1 MDYMSKENESKGL
14 DSLNLEDNFKDA
26 WDISEEDD
34 FVDIDLD
41 LGRQSDNP
49 APEEIFERPVRKLN
63 RMAND
68 PFAENEGTEDE
79 ASGRYQRKP
88 ENNERGSYSG
98 GGKSGGYFSK
108 NKNYIILILVCL
120 AVIAAIM
127 VILKLASKDNT
138 ETTAADTTVEAS
150 AETPAETVAW
160 EEDTNAQVLDLVTRY
175 YTAMKAVDM
184 TSLQNI
190 VDSSVTL
197 DEAKIQAESQ
207 MIEGYQNVS
216 CYTAPGIKEGE
227 YAVYIEYSMK
237 FEGIETA
244 APGLVPAYVM
254 TDEEGALR
262 LMTWE
267 VVKENTELNNYMTS
281 VANCD
286 AIKQLAQSVQEAF
299 DQALSND
306 EALRTLIEGIRG
318 DAAETTAA
326 GETTAAET
334 TAAETTAA
342 ETTAAE
348 TTAAAATTAAATGEV
363 TFEAIDTIRYTTTQV
378 KCRTAPNTDDG
389 TDFRITE
396 AGTKVHV
403 IGKGSEW
410 CKLYLP
416 DGTLGYIKSEFLT
429 DQAPAS
435 AQ

>member
-1 MDYMSKENESKGL
+1 MSKENESKGL

-79 ASGRYQRKP
+79 ASGSYQRKP

-127 VILKLASKDNT
+127 VILKQASKDDT
-138 ETTAADTTVEAS
+138 ETTAADTTVEAN

-160 EEDTNAQVLDLVTRY
+160 EENTDAQVLDLVTRY

-184 TSLQNI
+184 SSLQNI

-207 MIEGYQNVS
+207 MIEGYQNLS

-244 APGLVPAYVM
+244 APGLVPAYVK

-262 LMTWE
+262 LITLE
-267 VVKENTELNNYMTS
+267 AIKENEELSNYIIN
-281 VANCD
+281 VVNCD
-286 AIKQLAQSVQEAF
+286 AISQLVQSVQDAF
-299 DQALSND
+299 DQAISSD
-306 EALRTLIEGIRG
+306 AALKTIIEGISG
-318 DAAETTAA
+318 TTAETTAA
-326 GETTAAET
+326 GETTAADTTAAET
-334 TAAETTAA
+334 TAAETTA
-342 ETTAAE
+342 
-348 TTAAAATTAAATGEV
+348 AAATGEV

>member
-1 MDYMSKENESKGL
+1 
-14 DSLNLEDNFKDA
+14 
-26 WDISEEDD
+26 
-34 FVDIDLD
+34 
-41 LGRQSDNP
+41 
-49 APEEIFERPVRKLN
+49 
-63 RMAND
+63 
-68 PFAENEGTEDE
+68 
-79 ASGRYQRKP
+79 
-88 ENNERGSYSG
+88 
-98 GGKSGGYFSK
+98 
-108 NKNYIILILVCL
+108 
-120 AVIAAIM
+120 VIAAIM
-127 VILKLASKDNT
+127 VILKLASKDDT
-138 ETTAADTTVEAS
+138 ETTAADTTVEAN

-160 EEDTNAQVLDLVTRY
+160 EENTNAQVLDLVTRY

-207 MIEGYQNVS
+207 MIEGYQKVS

-267 VVKENTELNNYMTS
+267 VVKENTELNNYMVS
-281 VANCD
+281 VVNCD
-286 AIKQLAQSVQEAF
+286 AIQQLVQSVQEAF

-318 DAAETTAA
+318 DAAESTAA

-348 TTAAAATTAAATGEV
+348 TTAAEATTAAATGEV
-363 TFEAIDTIRYTTTQV
+363 TFEDIDTIRYTTTQV

-389 TDFRITE
+389 TDFAITE

-403 IGKGSEW
+403 IGKGGEW